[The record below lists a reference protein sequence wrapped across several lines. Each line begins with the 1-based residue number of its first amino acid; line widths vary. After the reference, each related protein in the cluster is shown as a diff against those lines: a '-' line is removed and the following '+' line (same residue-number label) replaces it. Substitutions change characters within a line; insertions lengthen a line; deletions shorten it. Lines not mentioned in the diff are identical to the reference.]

1 MLKSGTD
8 NGMVPFIVEEPGKCD
23 QDRITDAGDAVLQ
36 VGPLGTHHQD
46 SLREGRVAS
55 PWPLTIAGQQPASLT
70 LLAAT
75 PESAAAEGGGS
86 QPAQDYK

>member
-36 VGPLGTHHQD
+36 VGPLGTHHREWL
-46 SLREGRVAS
+46 LRGR
-55 PWPLTIAGQQPASLT
+55 
-70 LLAAT
+70 
-75 PESAAAEGGGS
+75 
-86 QPAQDYK
+86 